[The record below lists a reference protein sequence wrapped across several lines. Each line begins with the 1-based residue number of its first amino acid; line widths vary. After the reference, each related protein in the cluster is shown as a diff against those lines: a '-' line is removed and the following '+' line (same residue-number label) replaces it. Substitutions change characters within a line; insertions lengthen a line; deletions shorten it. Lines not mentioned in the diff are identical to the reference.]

1 MSSSSNMYPSTDPSP
16 SYDPSFDPT
25 LLRRGRR
32 SRPMSWHPAGH
43 TTPNYMPPSTTAS
56 MNLSAMALPQQM
68 NDDPLFY
75 TDDMILPSTSYSLSG
90 LPLSD
95 EPLSTMAPFLP
106 MDDGS
111 QVEPS
116 AWDGSVPDLST
127 TSHLSDAW
135 SFDMMSMNNN
145 MPSLDATSGY
155 DSVPSSG
162 EVTGPPTPDLLPMQ
176 PFEPETQEDEDE
188 LVGMGLYN
196 QPESFNGS
204 VLGKGLKLEET
215 FTPSSPN
222 NTKDGEDDDE
232 EANNDQSVQRTPEQ
246 PQYYE
251 PLKNPVKPD
260 MNLLSQSFL
269 FDDDSS
275 FDQHI
280 ITDTQPFFS
289 LEQSCMNYGYGWI

>member
-1 MSSSSNMYPSTDPSP
+1 
-16 SYDPSFDPT
+16 
-25 LLRRGRR
+25 
-32 SRPMSWHPAGH
+32 
-43 TTPNYMPPSTTAS
+43 
-56 MNLSAMALPQQM
+56 MALPPSM
-68 NDDPLFY
+68 NDESLFY

-95 EPLSTMAPFLP
+95 EPLPLQSFLP

-111 QVEPS
+111 QVDS
-116 AWDGSVPDLST
+116 TAWDGSMPDLST
-127 TSHLSDAW
+127 TSHPLTDVW

-145 MPSLDATSGY
+145 MPSLEATSGY
-155 DSVPSSG
+155 ESVPSSG

-176 PFEPETQEDEDE
+176 PEPETQDDEDE

-196 QPESFNGS
+196 QPESFHDG

-222 NTKDGEDDDE
+222 ENKDGEDDE
-232 EANNDQSVQRTPEQ
+232 QEQNDDQPAQRS
-246 PQYYE
+246 PQHHPHHYE
-251 PLKNPVKPD
+251 PVKQPAKPA
-260 MNLLSQSFL
+260 MELLSQSFL

-280 ITDTQPFFS
+280 ITDTQPFFP
-289 LEQSCMNYGYGWI
+289 LDQSCMNYGYGWI